1 RRPAHRPDRP
11 TCWPGSPCARTAW
24 PRRATAPI
32 AGYAVRVPSTPGRRT
47 GRPPCLVSRC
57 ASWLRPV
64 RRFDR
69 LDGGLYPRLTRD
81 QRRATVPAN
90 TEFSMS
96 SSPIMLFKARGREF
110 KKIAGP
116 PGTLEVARLAGAEIA
131 NDLGAGVAVF
141 EDISIPWKLLYNE
154 VFYVL

>member
-1 RRPAHRPDRP
+1 
-11 TCWPGSPCARTAW
+11 
-24 PRRATAPI
+24 
-32 AGYAVRVPSTPGRRT
+32 
-47 GRPPCLVSRC
+47 
-57 ASWLRPV
+57 
-64 RRFDR
+64 
-69 LDGGLYPRLTRD
+69 
-81 QRRATVPAN
+81 
-90 TEFSMS
+90 MS

-154 VFYVL
+154 VFYVLEGEFRLRMGDTVHIGLPGDMFYIRAGTEFRYESIGRSKVFFALADTTMHEEERGAFEESLKHVRPPKP